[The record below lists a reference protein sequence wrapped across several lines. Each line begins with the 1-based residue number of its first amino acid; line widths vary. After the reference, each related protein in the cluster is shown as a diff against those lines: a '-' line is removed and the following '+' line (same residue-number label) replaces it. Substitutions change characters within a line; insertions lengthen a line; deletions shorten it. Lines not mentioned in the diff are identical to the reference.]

1 VNLLDLT
8 SPTVF
13 SVFLLVMFYIDSLTA
28 TSIRFIYVV
37 SLALNMNKSL
47 SLPPSFGAAD
57 YGLLGVEEDDYLKIA
72 LI

>member
-1 VNLLDLT
+1 
-8 SPTVF
+8 
-13 SVFLLVMFYIDSLTA
+13 MFYFDSLTA

>member
-13 SVFLLVMFYIDSLTA
+13 SVFLFVMFYFDSLTA

-37 SLALNMNKSL
+37 SLALNMKSL